1 MSLRRRESGLEELL
15 LRSIV
20 GQAVATTNTV
30 KNFTS
35 DVSYQE
41 AKTKEKHTRSHRS
54 RRTQWFHEIQEW
66 QISCKLWWRSRGEPM
81 SLLILDSEIGFDLS
95 GVI

>member
-15 LRSIV
+15 LRPIV

-41 AKTKEKHTRSHRS
+41 TKTKGETYPKSPLEKNTVVPRDPRVAN
-54 RRTQWFHEIQEW
+54 
-66 QISCKLWWRSRGEPM
+66 KLQT
-81 SLLILDSEIGFDLS
+81 L
-95 GVI
+95 VA